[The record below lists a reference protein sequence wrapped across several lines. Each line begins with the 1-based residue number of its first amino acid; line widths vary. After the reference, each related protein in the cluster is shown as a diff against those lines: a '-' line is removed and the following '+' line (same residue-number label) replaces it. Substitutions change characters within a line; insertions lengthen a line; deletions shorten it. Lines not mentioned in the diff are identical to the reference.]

1 VKITDL
7 KVDLIN
13 ITYTHTMSSAT
24 SKASGTSKCIVR
36 LGTDDGVV
44 GLGEAPGGAETHEE
58 ILRAY
63 EALRGQDPFRIEAI
77 VERLPGPHRGLYGPT
92 PTSMSAVEMAVWD
105 IMGKAVGRPVCDLL
119 GGRYRSAVPVCAPL
133 FTHEDTAADFAS
145 ATAAA
150 ADEAIARWGFGTVK
164 VKAGVYR
171 PGTELGALRALRRKF
186 GDGLGLRVDPNG
198 VWSPEES
205 IRFGQ
210 RALELDL
217 EWMEDPTWGIEG
229 MRRVRSTVPI
239 PLATNMC
246 VRNFDEVPVAFRAQA
261 VDVILG
267 DPRIWGGMWPT
278 RKLAALCEGMN
289 MGFGLHSSHE
299 LGVATAARLH
309 LAAATAHLSYPIDV
323 THWFHAD
330 DVIEGGPLPIRDG
343 KIAVPTGPG
352 LGVELDPESLEQGV
366 ARYRRDGQYTTTFT
380 NPSRYRWWV

>member
-1 VKITDL
+1 MIIIALT
-7 KVDLIN
+7 VDLVN

-24 SKASGTSKCIVR
+24 SRAGGTSKCIVR
-36 LGTDDGVV
+36 LHTDEGLT
-44 GLGEAPGGAETHEE
+44 GLGEAPGGIETHEE
-58 ILRAY
+58 ILRAF
-63 EALRGQDPFRIEAI
+63 EGLRGEDPFRIEAI

-92 PTSMSAVEMAVWD
+92 PTAISALEMAVWD
-105 IMGKAVGRPVCDLL
+105 IMGKALGRPVCDLL
-119 GGRYRSAVPVCAPL
+119 GGRYRGAVPVCAPL
-133 FTHEDTAADFAS
+133 FTHEDAEGDFAS
-145 ATAAA
+145 ATVAAA
-150 ADEAIARWGFGTVK
+150 EEAIARWGFGAVK

-171 PGTELGALRALRRKF
+171 PGAELGALSALRRKF
-186 GDGLGLRVDPNG
+186 GDELALRVDPNG

-210 RALELDL
+210 RALDLDL

-229 MRRVRSTVPI
+229 MRRVHAAVPV

-246 VRNFDEVPVAFRAQA
+246 VRNFDEVPVAFRADA

-267 DPRIWGGMWPT
+267 DHRIWGGIWPT

-289 MGFGLHSSHE
+289 LGFGLHSSHE
-299 LGVATAARLH
+299 LGIATAARLH

-330 DVIEGGPLPIRDG
+330 DVVRGGPLPIVDG
-343 KIAVPTGPG
+343 KIAVPAGPG
-352 LGVELDPESLEQGV
+352 LGVELDPEALERGV
-366 ARYRRDGQYTTTFT
+366 TRYKHDGPYITTFT

>member
-1 VKITDL
+1 MRVTDL
-7 KVDLIN
+7 EVDLVN
-13 ITYTHTMSSAT
+13 ITYTHAMSSAT
-24 SKASGTSKCIVR
+24 SKAEGTSKCIVR
-36 LGTDDGVV
+36 LHTDEGIV

-58 ILRAY
+58 ILRAHDG
-63 EALRGQDPFRIEAI
+63 LRGQDPFRIEAV

-92 PTSMSAVEMAVWD
+92 PTAVSALEMAVWD
-105 IMGKAVGRPVCDLL
+105 IMGKALGRPVCDLL

-133 FTHEDTAADFAS
+133 FTHEDAEGDFAS
-145 ATAAA
+145 ATVAAA
-150 ADEAIARWGFGTVK
+150 EEAISRFGFDTVK
-164 VKAGVYR
+164 MKAGVYR
-171 PGTELGALRALRRKF
+171 PGAELGALRTLRRKF
-186 GDGLGLRVDPNG
+186 GDALGLRVDPNG

-210 RALELDL
+210 RALDLDL

-229 MRRVRSTVPI
+229 MRRVRAAVPI

-246 VRNFDEVPVAFRAQA
+246 VRNFDEVPVAFRADA

-267 DPRIWGGMWPT
+267 DHRIWGGIWPT

-289 MGFGLHSSHE
+289 LGFGLHSSHE
-299 LGVATAARLH
+299 LGIATAARLH

-330 DVIEGGPLPIRDG
+330 DVIAGGAPRIAGG

-352 LGVELDPESLEQGV
+352 LGVELDPEALERGV
-366 ARYRRDGQYTTTFT
+366 ARYRRDGPYVATFT
-380 NPSRYRWWV
+380 NLSRYRWWV

>member
-1 VKITDL
+1 MKITD
-7 KVDLIN
+7 VAIDLVN
-13 ITYTHTMSSAT
+13 ITYTHMMSSAT

-36 LGTDDGVV
+36 LHTDDGII
-44 GLGEAPGGAETHEE
+44 GLGEAPGGAETQEE
-58 ILRAY
+58 ILRAH

-92 PTSMSAVEMAVWD
+92 PTAVSALEMAVWD

-119 GGRYRSAVPVCAPL
+119 GGRYRDAVPVCAPL
-133 FTHEDTAADFAS
+133 FTHEDAEGDFAS
-145 ATAAA
+145 ATVAAA
-150 ADEAIARWGFGTVK
+150 EEAIARWGFGTVK

-171 PGTELGALRALRRKF
+171 PGAELGALRALRRKF
-186 GDGLGLRVDPNG
+186 GDDLALRVDPNG
-198 VWSPEES
+198 VWSPEDS

-210 RALELDL
+210 RALDLDL

-229 MRRVRSTVPI
+229 MRRVRAAVPV

-246 VRNFDEVPVAFRAQA
+246 VRNFDEVPVAFRTDA

-267 DPRIWGGMWPT
+267 DHRIWGGIWPT

-289 MGFGLHSSHE
+289 LGFGLHSSHE
-299 LGVATAARLH
+299 LGIATAARLH

-330 DVIEGGPLPIRDG
+330 DVVAGGPPRIAAG

-352 LGVELDPESLEQGV
+352 LGIELDPEAVERGV
-366 ARYRRDGQYTTTFT
+366 TRYRRDGPYVTTFT
-380 NPSRYRWWV
+380 NPSRYWWWV

>member
-24 SKASGTSKCIVR
+24 SKASGTTKCIVR
-36 LGTDDGVV
+36 LGTDEGIV

-63 EALRGQDPFRIEAI
+63 EAVRGHDPFRIEAL

-92 PTSMSAVEMAVWD
+92 PTAMSAVEMAVWD
-105 IMGKAVGRPVCDLL
+105 IMGKTVGRPVCDLL
-119 GGRYRSAVPVCAPL
+119 GGRYRAAVPVCAPL
-133 FTHEDTAADFAS
+133 FTDEGAEADFAA
-145 ATAAA
+145 ATVAAA
-150 ADEAIARWGFGTVK
+150 EAAIARWGFGAVK

-171 PGTELGALRALRRKF
+171 PGTELGALGALRRKF
-186 GDGLGLRVDPNG
+186 GDGLALRVDPNG

-210 RALELDL
+210 RALDLDL

-229 MRRVRSTVPI
+229 MQRVRATVPI

-267 DPRIWGGMWPT
+267 DHRIWGGIWPT

-289 MGFGLHSSHE
+289 VGFGLHSSHE
-299 LGVATAARLH
+299 LGIATAARLH

-330 DVIEGGPLPIRDG
+330 DVIDGGPLPIRDG
-343 KIAVPTGPG
+343 AIAVPTGPG
-352 LGVELDPESLEQGV
+352 LGVEIDPEALERGA
-366 ARYRRDGQYTTTFT
+366 ARCRHDGPYVTTFT
-380 NPSRYRWWV
+380 HPSRYRWWV

>member
-1 VKITDL
+1 VKIAHL
-7 KVDLIN
+7 RVDLIN
-13 ITYTHTMSSAT
+13 ITYTHAMSSAT
-24 SKASGTSKCIVR
+24 SRAAGTSKCIVR
-36 LGTDDGVV
+36 LRTDDGIT
-44 GLGEAPGGAETHEE
+44 GLGEAPGGAETQEE

-92 PTSMSAVEMAVWD
+92 PTAVSALEMAVWD

-119 GGRYRSAVPVCAPL
+119 GGRYRAAVPVCAPL
-133 FTHEDTAADFAS
+133 FTHEDAELDFAS
-145 ATAAA
+145 ATVAAA
-150 ADEAIARWGFGTVK
+150 EEAIGRWGFGTVK

-171 PGTELGALRALRRKF
+171 PGAEIAALAALRRKF
-186 GDGLGLRVDPNG
+186 GGDLALRVDPNG

-210 RALELDL
+210 RVLELDL

-229 MRRVRSTVPI
+229 MRRVRATVPI

-246 VRNFDEVPVAFRAQA
+246 VRNFDEVPVAVRADA
-261 VDVILG
+261 VDVVLG
-267 DPRIWGGMWPT
+267 DPRIWGGIWPT

-289 MGFGLHSSHE
+289 LGFGLHSSHE
-299 LGVATAARLH
+299 LGIATAARVH

-323 THWFHAD
+323 THWFHAE
-330 DVIEGGPLPIRDG
+330 DVVAGGPLPIAG
-343 KIAVPTGPG
+343 GTIAVPAGPG
-352 LGVELDPESLEQGV
+352 LGVELDEEALRRGA
-366 ARYRRDGQYTTTFT
+366 ARYEHDGPYVTTFT

>member
-1 VKITDL
+1 MKITDL
-7 KVDLIN
+7 KIDPIN

-36 LGTDDGVV
+36 LGTDDGIV
-44 GLGEAPGGAETHEE
+44 GLGEAPGGAETQEE

-63 EALRGQDPFRIEAI
+63 EALRDQDPFRIEAI

-92 PTSMSAVEMAVWD
+92 PTAMSAVEMAVWD

-133 FTHEDTAADFAS
+133 FTHEDTEADFAS
-145 ATAAA
+145 ATLGAAE
-150 ADEAIARWGFGTVK
+150 EAIARWGFGAVK

-171 PGTELGALRALRRKF
+171 PGSELGALRALRRKF
-186 GDGLGLRVDPNG
+186 GEGLALRVDPNG

-210 RALELDL
+210 RALDLDL

-229 MRRVRSTVPI
+229 MQRVHSTVPI

-261 VDVILG
+261 ADVILG
-267 DPRIWGGMWPT
+267 DHRIWGGMWPT

-289 MGFGLHSSHE
+289 IGFGLHSSHE
-299 LGVATAARLH
+299 LGIATAARLH

-330 DVIEGGPLPIRDG
+330 DVIAGGPLPIAG
-343 KIAVPTGPG
+343 GTIAVPTGPG
-352 LGVELDPESLEQGV
+352 LGVELDPEALERGA
-366 ARYRRDGQYTTTFT
+366 ARYARDGQYVTTFT

>member
-1 VKITDL
+1 MKITDL

>member
-1 VKITDL
+1 MKITDL
-7 KVDLIN
+7 EVDLVN

-24 SKASGTSKCIVR
+24 SKASGTNKCIVR
-36 LGTDDGVV
+36 LGTDDGVI
-44 GLGEAPGGAETHEE
+44 GLGEAPGGAETREE
-58 ILRAY
+58 IARAY

-92 PTSMSAVEMAVWD
+92 PTAMSAVEMAVWD
-105 IMGKAVGRPVCDLL
+105 IMGKAVGRPVCDLM
-119 GGRYRSAVPVCAPL
+119 GGRYRGAVPVCAPL
-133 FTHEDTAADFAS
+133 FTDESTASDFAS
-145 ATAAA
+145 ATVAA

-171 PGTELGALRALRRKF
+171 PGTELSAMRALRRKF
-186 GDGLGLRVDPNG
+186 GDELGLRVDPNG

-205 IRFGQ
+205 VRFGQ

-229 MRRVRSTVPI
+229 MQRVRSAVPI

-246 VRNFDEVPVAFRAQA
+246 VRDFDEVPVAFRARA

-267 DPRIWGGMWPT
+267 DHRIWGGMWLT

-289 MGFGLHSSHE
+289 IGFGLHSSHE
-299 LGVATAARLH
+299 LGIATAARLH
-309 LAAATAHLSYPIDV
+309 IAAATAHLSYPIDV

-330 DVIEGGPLPIRDG
+330 DVVEGGPLPIRDG
-343 KIAVPTGPG
+343 KIEVPTGPG
-352 LGVELDPESLEQGV
+352 LGVALDPEALERGV
-366 ARYRRDGQYTTTFT
+366 ARYRHDGQYETTFT

>member
-1 VKITDL
+1 MKITDL
-7 KVDLIN
+7 AVDLVN
-13 ITYTHTMSSAT
+13 ITYTHAMSSAT
-24 SKASGTSKCIVR
+24 SRANGTSKCIVR
-36 LGTDDGVV
+36 LHTDDGIV

-63 EALRGQDPFRIEAI
+63 EGLRGGDPFRIEAI

-92 PTSMSAVEMAVWD
+92 PTAVSALEMAVWD

-133 FTHEDTAADFAS
+133 FTHEDAAGDFAS
-145 ATAAA
+145 ATVAAA
-150 ADEAIARWGFGTVK
+150 EEAIARWGFGTVK

-171 PGTELGALRALRRKF
+171 PAAELGALRALRDKF
-186 GDGLGLRVDPNG
+186 GDGLALRVDPNG

-229 MRRVRSTVPI
+229 MRRVHAAVPI

-246 VRNFDEVPVAFRAQA
+246 VRNFDEVPVAFRADA

-267 DPRIWGGMWPT
+267 DHRIWGGIWPT

-289 MGFGLHSSHE
+289 LGFGLHSSHE
-299 LGVATAARLH
+299 LGIATAARLH

-330 DVIEGGPLPIRDG
+330 DVIAGGPPPITG
-343 KIAVPTGPG
+343 GTIAVPAGPG
-352 LGVELDPESLEQGV
+352 LGVELDPEALERG
-366 ARYRRDGQYTTTFT
+366 AAAWRRDGPYVATFT
-380 NPSRYRWWV
+380 NPSRYRWWI

>member
-1 VKITDL
+1 VTITDL
-7 KVDLIN
+7 TIDLIN
-13 ITYTHTMSSAT
+13 ITYTHAMSSAT
-24 SKASGTSKCIVR
+24 SKANGTSKCIVR
-36 LGTDDGVV
+36 LDTDEGIE
-44 GLGEAPGGAETHEE
+44 GLGEAPGGAETQEE
-58 ILRAY
+58 ILRAF
-63 EALRGQDPFRIEAI
+63 EGLRGQDPFRIEAI

-92 PTSMSAVEMAVWD
+92 PTAVSALEMAVWD

-133 FTHEDTAADFAS
+133 FTDEDAEGDFAA
-145 ATAAA
+145 ATVAAA
-150 ADEAIARWGFGTVK
+150 EEAIARWGFRTVK
-164 VKAGVYR
+164 VKAGVYP
-171 PGTELGALRALRRKF
+171 PGAEIKALQALRRAF
-186 GDGLGLRVDPNG
+186 GDDVALRVDPNG

-210 RALELDL
+210 RVLDLDL

-229 MRRVRSTVPI
+229 MRRVRAAVPI

-246 VRNFDEVPVAFRAQA
+246 VRNFDEVPVAVRADA

-267 DPRIWGGMWPT
+267 DHRIWGGIWPT

-289 MGFGLHSSHE
+289 LGFGLHSSHE
-299 LGVATAARLH
+299 LGIATAARLH

-330 DVIEGGPLPIRDG
+330 DVIASGPLPIVDG
-343 KIAVPTGPG
+343 KIAVPAGPG
-352 LGVELDPESLEQGV
+352 LGVELDPEAFERGV
-366 ARYRRDGQYTTTFT
+366 ERYARDGQYVTTFT